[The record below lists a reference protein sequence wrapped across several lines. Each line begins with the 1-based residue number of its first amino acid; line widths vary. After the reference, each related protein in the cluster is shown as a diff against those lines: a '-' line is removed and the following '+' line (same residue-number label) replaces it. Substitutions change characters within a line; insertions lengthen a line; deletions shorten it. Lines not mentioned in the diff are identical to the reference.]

1 MANLVSP
8 GVSVTVTN
16 DSFFVPASAPTL
28 PLIFVATADEKTQ
41 SDGITP
47 AAGTYES
54 NVIRL
59 ITSLQQ
65 STQMYGVP
73 RFLTDSAGNPMHG
86 DARNEY
92 GLLALNQ
99 FLGIGSSAYVVR
111 ANVNLNDDSDK
122 IASTFETKMQTD
134 SYVLQ
139 NLVST
144 FISQYNTQNSLLPT
158 DSNYKVT
165 VNRTELNSLA
175 AQATADIWALYTYK
189 NAQADFFDNNLDP
202 ATSTAGY
209 QIASYGGSITASTNP
224 AGLSA
229 QVYTATVVVDG
240 VSYAVSVNGSTV
252 ATFADLITAIQN
264 SLGAAAT
271 VSLVGGNIQITS
283 ATIGSASTVLITDTN
298 LFKSTTGFVS
308 LLLPTNGVQ
317 ADAPLPVYGNG
328 FSQPATG
335 SFLGFDGLAEQWQTN
350 GLGSTVGHTS
360 EWTPQEAAQMLLEAA
375 QEYTFTVTFLNKTS
389 LGANDAAR
397 RVSIVT
403 ALKAVINSNT
413 DVRSENFEYNL
424 ILCPGYWECTSDLV
438 NLSVDIGEEAF
449 VIADVPFTLSP
460 EDAAT
465 WGTSTD
471 RVQSTD
477 VAYYYPG
484 GTTTNL
490 DGTTVYGAA
499 SGIALRTYTY
509 SDNATNCVWFAPA
522 GPNRGTVT
530 GYTMGYL
537 TGTLGTATTFNA
549 TNLNVGQRNAL
560 YQYFNN
566 INPITQIPG
575 RGVLVMGQ
583 KTSANAASAMDRVNV
598 VRMIGYLRRA
608 LRKAAFSYLF
618 EPNDQITRDNLKS
631 AADGI
636 MQTILTG
643 RGLYDF
649 LSVCDASNNDSTAID
664 NSELYLDIAIKP
676 MKAVEFIYIPIRVV
690 ATGASLTTS

>member
-59 ITSLQQ
+59 VTSLQQ
-65 STQMYGVP
+65 STQLYGVP
-73 RFLTDSAGNPMHG
+73 SFLSDSAGNPQHG

-92 GLLALNQ
+92 GLLALNK

-111 ANVNLNDDSDK
+111 ANVNLNDDSNT
-122 IASTFETKMQTD
+122 IASKFETKMQTD

-144 FISQYNTQNSLLPT
+144 FISQYNTQNSLLPSN
-158 DSNYKVT
+158 SNYKVT
-165 VNRTELNSLA
+165 VTRTELNSLA
-175 AQATADIWALYTYK
+175 AQATADIWALYTYQ
-189 NAQADFFDNNLDP
+189 NAQTDFFDNNLDP
-202 ATSTAGY
+202 ATSTSGY

-240 VSYAVSVNGSTV
+240 VLHAVSINGATIT
-252 ATFADLITAIQN
+252 TFADLITGIQN
-264 SLGAAAT
+264 SLGSAAT
-271 VSLVGGNIQITS
+271 VTLVGGNIQITS
-283 ATIGSASTVLITDTN
+283 ATIGGASTVLITDTN

-335 SFLGFDGLAEQWQTN
+335 SYLGFDGMAEQWQTN

-360 EWTPQEAAQMLLEAA
+360 EWTAQEAATMLLDAAA
-375 QEYTFTVTFLNKTS
+375 QYEFTVTFLNKTS
-389 LGANDAAR
+389 LGANDPAR

-424 ILCPGYWECTSDLV
+424 IVCPGYWECTSDLV
-438 NLSVDIGEEAF
+438 NLCIDIGEEAF
-449 VIADVPFTLSP
+449 VIADVPFTLTP

-471 RVQSTD
+471 RVVSTD

-484 GTTTNL
+484 GTTTNI

-499 SGIALRTYTY
+499 SGVALYTYTY

-522 GPNRGTVT
+522 GPNRGVVI

-598 VRMIGYLRRA
+598 VRMIGFLRRA

-649 LSVCDASNNDSTAID
+649 LSVCDASNNNSTAID